1 MKIQLCQEL
10 IHFNKLY
17 YNNNHLQKHF
27 FFFTIDLGNVPDY
40 IPRYLYLKYTEYYS
54 PNNFEEDN
62 IFKIISF
69 QQSQF
74 ITHSAILAPY
84 MSVAIEE

>member
-1 MKIQLCQEL
+1 MPGINPFQQ
-10 IHFNKLY
+10 II
-17 YNNNHLQKHF
+17 LQQQPFTKT

-54 PNNFEEDN
+54 PNNFEGDN
-62 IFKIISF
+62 CIFKIVSF